1 MPRGISALLEK
12 ENDCC
17 QQRISVTGTAEL
29 AKFTDCACKSRQG
42 RAAICTIIQMIL
54 SALFASV

>member
-17 QQRISVTGTAEL
+17 QRRISVTGTAEL
-29 AKFTDCACKSRQG
+29 AKFRLCLQK
-42 RAAICTIIQMIL
+42 
-54 SALFASV
+54 